1 MNYKDLFDKLT
12 PIDMIE
18 GLVMKR
24 RNARLEMGTSEL
36 NNVRSQI
43 KCRKSSKNY
52 KY

>member
-1 MNYKDLFDKLT
+1 
-12 PIDMIE
+12 
-18 GLVMKR
+18 MKR

-43 KCRKSSKNY
+43 KCRKSTLNY

>member
-1 MNYKDLFDKLT
+1 MLYDRLT

-24 RNARLEMGTSEL
+24 KSARLEMGNTEL
-36 NNVRSQI
+36 NNVKSQI
-43 KCRKSSKNY
+43 KCRKETKNY